1 MKKEGRKIFI
11 VGAFAL
17 TLALVLS
24 LSGLAALAQDKPSD
38 NMQIVRDKLKADK
51 KLFVAENMGLTDAEA
66 KAFWPVYDSYQK
78 DLTKIN
84 DRTIAIIKTYAS
96 NYQSMTNE
104 AAKKLTDEFLA
115 IQAEHQ
121 KLRVSYLP
129 QFRKVLSDIKVARYY
144 QIENKVGAVVSY
156 ELATS
161 IPLVK

>member
-11 VGAFAL
+11 VAAL
-17 TLALVLS
+17 ALALVLS
-24 LSGLAALAQDKPSD
+24 LSGLPALAQDKPSD

-78 DLTKIN
+78 DLIKIN
-84 DRTIAIIKTYAS
+84 DRTIALIKNYAS

-104 AAKKLTDEFLA
+104 AAKKMTDEYLA

-129 QFRKVLSDIKVARYY
+129 QFRKVVSEIKVARYY

>member
-1 MKKEGRKIFI
+1 MK
-11 VGAFAL
+11 
-17 TLALVLS
+17 
-24 LSGLAALAQDKPSD
+24 
-38 NMQIVRDKLKADK
+38 
-51 KLFVAENMGLTDAEA
+51 
-66 KAFWPVYDSYQK
+66 
-78 DLTKIN
+78 
-84 DRTIAIIKTYAS
+84 
-96 NYQSMTNE
+96 

>member
-1 MKKEGRKIFI
+1 MKTEGRKIFI
-11 VGAFAL
+11 VAAL

-24 LSGLAALAQDKPSD
+24 LSGLPALAQDKPSD
-38 NMQIVRDKLKADK
+38 NMQIVRDKIKADK
-51 KLFVAENMGLTDAEA
+51 KLFVAEAMGLTDAEA

-84 DRTIAIIKTYAS
+84 DRTIAIIKNYAS